1 MLHRADRYG
10 LFLESS
16 VLKILFFIT
25 LFLSSSTIYA
35 DGSASSNLQTSL
47 GFRGFNLG
55 AMSHPSLTEED
66 YRDIS
71 RYGAN
76 LVRIGVKAERCDSC
90 ETFSVAADEWEH
102 MERTVAMGRKYG
114 FKVILVLTPMPEG
127 QESVYWD
134 KPELKKSL
142 ITIWAKVA
150 ARFKG
155 NPVIAGYDLIN
166 EPVQPKDRNV
176 PVGTTEYWRPLAIAM
191 VQAIRA
197 VDPLVTIIF
206 EPSPYALPA
215 GFWPS
220 GVPLAPLPF
229 LRIVYSF
236 HFYIPYEVTCQGLPG
251 YPGIHSYP
259 SGDYTKVLLSNYLEY
274 VRIFTRAHGL
284 PIYVGEFSIVRWA
297 PGDSVEQYLGDVI
310 DLIETE
316 GWDWTYHSFREYEGW
331 DSEFTQSLPR
341 GVSGT
346 RSGSSKTIRLLIEK
360 GFGKNSPLG
369 TIQ

>member
-1 MLHRADRYG
+1 MHCAERYG
-10 LFLESS
+10 LFLGSS
-16 VLKILFFIT
+16 VLKILFFVT
-25 LFLSSSTIYA
+25 LGLTSSAIYA
-35 DGSASSNLQTSL
+35 DGAEGGNLKTAPR
-47 GFRGFNLG
+47 FRGFNLG
-55 AMSHPSLTEED
+55 AVSHPSLAEED
-66 YRDIS
+66 YGDIS

-76 LVRIGVKAERCDSC
+76 LVRIAVKAERCDGC
-90 ETFSVAADEWEH
+90 ENFSIAADEWEY
-102 MERTVAMGRKYG
+102 MENAVGMGRKYG

-134 KPELKKSL
+134 RPELKKSL

-150 ARFKG
+150 AKFKG
-155 NPVIAGYDLIN
+155 NPVIAGFDLIN

-191 VQAIRA
+191 IQAIRA

-229 LRIVYSF
+229 PRIVYSF

-251 YPGIHSYP
+251 YPGTHSYP
-259 SGDYTKVLLSNYLEY
+259 SGDYTKALLSNYLEY
-274 VRIFTRAHGL
+274 IRLFTRAHEL

-297 PGDSVEQYLGDVI
+297 PGDSVKQYLGDVI

-331 DSEFTQSLPR
+331 DPELTQSLPR
-341 GVSGT
+341 GARGT
-346 RSGSSKTIRLLIEK
+346 RSASSKTIRLLVEK
-360 GFGKNSPLG
+360 GFGKNLPLAV
-369 TIQ
+369 IQ